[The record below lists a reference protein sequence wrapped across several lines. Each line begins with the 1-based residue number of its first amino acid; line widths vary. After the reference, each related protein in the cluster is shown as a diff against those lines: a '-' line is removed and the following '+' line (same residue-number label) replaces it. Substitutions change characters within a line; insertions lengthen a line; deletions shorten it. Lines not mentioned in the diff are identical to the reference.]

1 MRETHKFD
9 LEGGNCVTVS
19 EVPQGEYAEDKIML
33 MLEHQ
38 SGPSMALTMHK
49 NEAWAI
55 GRIMMHL
62 GYVSEERTLDPAL
75 DPVEYF
81 EWRRKN
87 ETSRD

>member
-9 LEGGNCVTVS
+9 LDESNCVTVS
-19 EVPQGEYAEDKIML
+19 EVPQGEYAKDKILL
-33 MLEHQ
+33 MLEHTKG
-38 SGPSMALTMHK
+38 SSMALVMHK

-81 EWRRKN
+81 EWRKKN
-87 ETSRD
+87 EASRS